1 MARSIHGPDESP
13 TPTYSKSTPNTRNS
27 VKPEDAFSPLPP
39 PRRKQSMASR
49 ARSPS
54 PMRQHTTLHT
64 ISPSPSHSP
73 PPPTALHLITQPS
86 LPPPTVPLPSIP
98 TSVSEPTDHHIIE
111 EEEIVSPTSQ
121 NRSISSSSSID
132 SLQDSTTPSSHQTT
146 PVLEKENIHVNQDHL
161 GPSPTL
167 PIAQQEVQSIPPK
180 DVATTAT
187 ALQDNKST
195 NRIIPPQRKVS
206 LQNAAMIYSASLPIP
221 QKKPINEEPFTVTQ
235 STPPLLQ
242 RTSSVQTFPSMF
254 GRSTN
259 SVLVRNGSIPMRS
272 SSQSHRPSIAQ
283 TERIGATGYYGKQ
296 QQQLPKRSPQDG
308 LDQLDSN
315 SLPEPF
321 NLPVIGAPLHLFKA
335 LESSMTQGAYLSR
348 KLYVPKKLW

>member
-1 MARSIHGPDESP
+1 
-13 TPTYSKSTPNTRNS
+13 
-27 VKPEDAFSPLPP
+27 
-39 PRRKQSMASR
+39 
-49 ARSPS
+49 
-54 PMRQHTTLHT
+54 
-64 ISPSPSHSP
+64 
-73 PPPTALHLITQPS
+73 
-86 LPPPTVPLPSIP
+86 
-98 TSVSEPTDHHIIE
+98 VSEPTDHHIIE

-132 SLQDSTTPSSHQTT
+132 SLQVSTTPSSHHST

-161 GPSPTL
+161 GPSPSL

-180 DVATTAT
+180 DVATTVT

-206 LQNAAMIYSASLPIP
+206 LQNAAMIYSTSLPIP
-221 QKKPINEEPFTVTQ
+221 QTKPINEEPFTVTQ

-272 SSQSHRPSIAQ
+272 SSQSHRPSMSQ
-283 TERIGATGYYGKQ
+283 TERIGATRYDRKQ

-348 KLYVPKKLW
+348 RLYVPKKLW